1 MRCLVTGAAG
11 FVGSHLVDR
20 LLNDGHDV
28 IGVDSYV
35 DNYPRW
41 RKELNTTSA
50 RSHDNY
56 RLIESDLREELTSDI
71 WEGVDNLLAGAI
83 NVSEAQAQTAPAEAP
98 TDVAAQETA
107 ATPPASNPNDQ
118 STGALVR
125 EDPSKLIT
133 DDPTLLTPAEIELLM
148 RLAERRDKLEGRN
161 RELEAREGLL
171 RAAEIRIER
180 KVAELEDLRG
190 VIEERIKV
198 FDTQQEKKLGSL
210 VKIYENMKP
219 KDAAKIFE
227 ELEMTTLLEVAER
240 MKERKLAPVMA
251 KMNPERAREITVEL
265 RDLRELPREVGV
277 AN

>member
-1 MRCLVTGAAG
+1 MRKLFAKIRFLPLTIFAATLMLTIR
-11 FVGSHLVDR
+11 VG
-20 LLNDGHDV
+20 
-28 IGVDSYV
+28 
-35 DNYPRW
+35 
-41 RKELNTTSA
+41 
-50 RSHDNY
+50 
-56 RLIESDLREELTSDI
+56 DI
-71 WEGVDNLLAGAI
+71 WEGVDNLLTGAI
-83 NVSEAQAQTAPAEAP
+83 NVSEAQAQTEPAAVP
-98 TDVAAQETA
+98 ADAAAQETA
-107 ATPPASNPNDQ
+107 ATPPASSPSD
-118 STGALVR
+118 SSLGASVR

-148 RLAERRDKLEGRN
+148 RLAERRDELEGRN

-190 VIEERIKV
+190 VIEERIQV

-219 KDAAKIFE
+219 KDAAQIFE

-265 RDLRELPREVGV
+265 RDLRELPREVGI
-277 AN
+277 AQ

>member
-1 MRCLVTGAAG
+1 MRKLFAKVRFLPLTIFAATLMLTVR
-11 FVGSHLVDR
+11 VG
-20 LLNDGHDV
+20 
-28 IGVDSYV
+28 
-35 DNYPRW
+35 
-41 RKELNTTSA
+41 
-50 RSHDNY
+50 
-56 RLIESDLREELTSDI
+56 DI
-71 WEGVDNLLAGAI
+71 WEGVDDLLSGAI
-83 NVSEAQAQTAPAEAP
+83 NVSEAQAQTEPATAPANA
-98 TDVAAQETA
+98 AAQETA
-107 ATPPASNPNDQ
+107 AAPPAANSNEPA
-118 STGALVR
+118 SGTSVR

-148 RLAERRDKLEGRN
+148 RLAERRDELEARD

-190 VIEERIKV
+190 VIENRIQV

-219 KDAAKIFE
+219 KDAAQIFE

-251 KMNPERAREITVEL
+251 QMNPARAREITVEL

-277 AN
+277 AQ

>member
-1 MRCLVTGAAG
+1 MRKLFAKIRFLPLTIFAATLMLTVR
-11 FVGSHLVDR
+11 VG
-20 LLNDGHDV
+20 
-28 IGVDSYV
+28 
-35 DNYPRW
+35 
-41 RKELNTTSA
+41 
-50 RSHDNY
+50 
-56 RLIESDLREELTSDI
+56 DI

-83 NVSEAQAQTAPAEAP
+83 NVSEAQAQTEPAEAP
-98 TDVAAQETA
+98 TDAAAQETA
-107 ATPPASNPNDQ
+107 AAPPASSPND
-118 STGALVR
+118 SSIGASVR

-148 RLAERRDKLEGRN
+148 RLAERRDELEGRN

-190 VIEERIKV
+190 VIEERIQV

-219 KDAAKIFE
+219 KDAAQIFE

-277 AN
+277 AQ